1 MSQLGSQRLLER
13 AFAPVD
19 IASLVWFRIAFGAV
33 MIWEVVR
40 YFQKGWIPA
49 YYIEPEFHFTYYGF
63 GWVTPWPG
71 QGMYIHFVVLGLA
84 AFGIMAGLWY
94 RLSAAVF
101 FAGFAYVFLLDQAYY
116 LNHFYLITL
125 VALLLVFLP
134 AHRAFSLDV
143 LRRPELRSECA
154 PAWALWLLR
163 AQIGIPYFYGGL
175 AKLNGD
181 WLRGEP
187 IRSWLAGRTDFPL
200 IGRFFEHEW
209 MVAVFAY
216 GGLLLDLAIVP
227 LLLWKRTRPW
237 AFGSALAFHG
247 LNAMLFNIGIF
258 PWLMIAATLIFF
270 EPDWPRRLRL
280 LPPPRAA
287 CDPAAFRPRKAAGAR
302 LTVAIVGVY
311 LAAQALV
318 PLRHVV
324 YPGNVSWTEQG
335 HLFSW
340 HMKLRDKE
348 ARTHFVVRDPET
360 GESWTERPRDY
371 LTRRQTIKMAG
382 HPDMILQFAHL
393 LARQGREPGR
403 PSMEVRVQAMASLNG
418 RERQLLVDPTTDVAA
433 QPRSLAPASWIR
445 PLYQP
450 LRTARSGAGPDVDE

>member
-1 MSQLGSQRLLER
+1 MSRLGSQRLLER

-71 QGMYIHFVVLGLA
+71 RGMYVHFVVLGLA

-134 AHRAFSLDV
+134 MHRNFSLDV

-163 AQIGIPYFYGGL
+163 AQIGIPYFYGGI

-187 IRSWLAGRTDFPL
+187 MRSWLAGRTDFPV
-200 IGRFFEHEW
+200 IGRFFEDEW
-209 MVAVFAY
+209 MVAGFVY

-227 LLLWKRTRPW
+227 LLLWKRTRPF
-237 AFGSALAFHG
+237 AFGFALVFHG

-270 EPDWPRRLRL
+270 EPDWPRRVGL

-287 CDPAAFRPRKAAGAR
+287 CEPALLRPRPAVAR
-302 LTVAIVGVY
+302 LTVAAASVY
-311 LAAQALV
+311 LAVQALM
-318 PLRHVV
+318 PLRHLA

-348 ARTHFVVRDPET
+348 ARTTFVVTDPQT
-360 GESWTERPRDY
+360 GESWRERPRDC
-371 LTRRQTIKMAG
+371 LTRRQTSKMSG
-382 HPDMILQFAHL
+382 HPEMILQFAHH
-393 LARQGREPGR
+393 LARHGREPGQ
-403 PSMEVRVQAMASLNG
+403 PSLEVRAQAMASLNG
-418 RERQLLVDPTTDVAA
+418 RERQLLVDPTADLATQTRNLRAA
-433 QPRSLAPASWIR
+433 AWIL

-450 LRTARSGAGPDVDE
+450 LRTARSAGEPVDE